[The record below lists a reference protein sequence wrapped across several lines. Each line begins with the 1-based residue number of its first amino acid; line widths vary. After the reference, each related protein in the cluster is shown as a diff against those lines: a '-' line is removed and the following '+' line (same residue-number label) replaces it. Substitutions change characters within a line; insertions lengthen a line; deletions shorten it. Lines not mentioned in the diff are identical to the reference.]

1 MLDQLKTVVV
11 RPFADK
17 QTSSSSVSSPTSLL
31 GKSSEQ
37 RFSSLAARSVN
48 ESKPDASTAFERS
61 GWVYI

>member
-1 MLDQLKTVVV
+1 MFDQLKTVIV

-17 QTSSSSVSSPTSLL
+17 QTSSSSAAASPV

-37 RFSSLAARSVN
+37 RFGSVAALSVN
-48 ESKPDASTAFERS
+48 EGKADPSTAFERS